1 MAVPASTPRIVHTG
15 DGSTVAFTYPFPIA
29 QSTDLDVYVG
39 STLQATSA
47 YTVTGAGN
55 PAGGTV
61 TFAAAPANGAS
72 VVLARDMPVAR
83 PADIAEHG
91 DFRAQTFNYEYD
103 RIYMILQDQADRASR
118 TLALPSSVVLPT
130 TGKRQV
136 SVDYIGATSL
146 STYDSDTAYTNAAA
160 ALTLGAEAKAIA
172 QEALAQ
178 TRPDGGAVIDAREHT
193 LVAGTSTYRCA
204 EAGLPAPSVNNVLVW
219 YDTVRLRPGVDYTLS
234 VDGESVVLA
243 GDVVSGVPDA
253 TEYKAGSRLGTMKIA
268 GGLISSDLSAGQV
281 ITANIAAK
289 AITDPLLADGTA
301 KSVRAYDADGRPST
315 ITGTPGQVLMFGSN
329 SVPGAAPLPFATSTE
344 ARAGAST
351 TKLLSPA
358 VAGYGPMLPLFVGS
372 WALTTTNGAMQVL
385 YLQNT
390 SGGNVSLART
400 SLGSY
405 RLTHP
410 AMLVAPVVTFV
421 GATGTPRLAA
431 KIVAE
436 STTATVIESWSYD
449 NKIDA
454 GVVVVMYGALA

>member
-1 MAVPASTPRIVHTG
+1 MAVPASTPRIVHMG

-160 ALTLGAEAKAIA
+160 ALTLGTEAKAIA

-204 EAGLPAPSVNNVLVW
+204 ESGLPVPSVNNVLVW

-253 TEYKAGSRLGTMKIA
+253 TEYKAGYRLGTMKIA
-268 GGLISSDLSAGQV
+268 GGLITADLGAGQV
-281 ITANIAAK
+281 LTANIAAE
-289 AITDPLLADGTA
+289 AITDALLAAGTA

-315 ITGTPGQVLMFGSN
+315 ITGTPGQVLTFGDD
-329 SVPGAAPLPFATSTE
+329 SVPGAAALPFASAAE

-390 SGGNVSLART
+390 SGGDVSAART
-400 SLGSY
+400 ALGVY
-405 RLTHP
+405 RVTHP
-410 AMLVAPVVTFV
+410 AMTVVPQVTFI
-421 GATGTPRLAA
+421 GL
-431 KIVAE
+431 
-436 STTATVIESWSYD
+436 STTSRVSTKVYVESSTATIFECWAND
-449 NKIDA
+449 NRVEA
-454 GVVVVMYGALA
+454 GLSIVMYGALA